1 MIQVSTR
8 AKLAGVAGLALGSEA
23 VSGICGAEVPSK
35 GAKPDNARK
44 KFDADGFPG
53 TTSGPVRPTFHVLM
67 LNCTN

>member
-1 MIQVSTR
+1 MIQVSTS
-8 AKLAGVAGLALGSEA
+8 AKLAGVAGLASGSEA

-44 KFDADGFPG
+44 KYDADGFPA
-53 TTSGPVRPTFHVLM
+53 TTKGPVTPTFHALV